1 MNEFSYLHFDFQT
14 IMHMHGKQIRN
25 TFIIILIKNV
35 IFKLFGG
42 HIAKVVKRTL
52 KKDIFCH
59 IHYYMLIQWD
69 FTNSSFTTKGKY
81 ASFIIVKNT
90 TLCAHNYDYDG
101 LYTHY
106 FNNNFEKKKQI
117 SVQLMS
123 VY

>member
-1 MNEFSYLHFDFQT
+1 MNSKNLCY
-14 IMHMHGKQIRN
+14 ISKQAN
-25 TFIIILIKNV
+25 DELTQKMLPETDEYY
-35 IFKLFGG
+35 KLFCG

-59 IHYYMLIQWD
+59 IHYYMLIQWV